1 VADLQVSLA
10 LLLENEAELARALEA
25 AGGKVG
31 RDFGNRLSG
40 EAKKAFDELIA
51 QAEKAAKEVGVQFS
65 KQDLRFRDKQ
75 GKFLS
80 DDAIRQLQQANKG
93 FDEAVQG
100 LGRLRSA
107 LSETSREG
115 TRGMNLLEAAVTG
128 VAVSLTSK
136 LTDAAGTALASVKG
150 LVQGFLEL
158 DGELRLAAAAAGEQ
172 GGYQRLSQIVD
183 QVGIDAAGTTKQVA
197 ELATSLVRAG
207 FSVSEVEGA
216 LAGVVRGAEATG
228 TGFEAFGNIVGN
240 TLRGFGLE
248 VDQTARVVD
257 VLTNTANS
265 SNASIEG
272 LGYTFEYTAP
282 IAKALGVSLE
292 DVAAAAGLMANA
304 GIQGSVAGTGL
315 RTGLQKLQEAAGGA
329 SPEVLGLT
337 RGSERLQSVMQ
348 KLGTTVTDSSGKLLP
363 LEQVFL
369 RLKGGMEKLSQADQV
384 QLANVL
390 FGDDAGSK
398 FLAVTNQSNAAITKM
413 FSDLRNS
420 KGATDTARNAMVG
433 MGLELQQLTGT
444 MDSLRNNIGGVMAA
458 GLRPLVQAA
467 NAAVGAVSA
476 LPKPVKDTGAA
487 LIALGIASTGAA
499 ISLTALNLV
508 LAQTGGLAGLA
519 VAARAASVAVAGIG
533 GSLAIVAA
541 AAAGIALLTGRF
553 GEMDTTTK
561 TLLQTTIAL
570 GSAVLAFR
578 VAQGLIQLATAAAA
592 LYNVELTKTAI
603 LTALASGAAKGGWV
617 GALISVAVAG
627 GTAALAYKLI
637 GDNAKVAGQE
647 TESLSSKAR
656 ELKDQIAQLQ
666 KEIADGKKLG
676 IDTTDAQKR
685 VNELYMKLREI
696 EGPLETKLSIDKAKA
711 ELKTLKEEY
720 DKLSEGSRQKT
731 PLQAKV
737 DGAERYLKLLQ
748 QIDRGQAVTDASPV
762 AQQGAKDL
770 AELEKRV
777 KELLAKKIS
786 LPVGAPEQKDIDK
799 ALDVYQRQI
808 DLRKVGIKTAID
820 REEAVRQLSN
830 LQGDIAVA
838 LSKGADPSKLRSQLL
853 PLQIQVRNLD
863 IERERINKDLAAT
876 LDQQVTKDGKR
887 VLTAKQQLELAKNKL
902 TVQQA
907 SASLDDREAA
917 LYTKRFQ
924 SIQQV
929 ADAYVNLANAQA
941 ALTQSGFDVERSRNG
956 NRLSLAEKELQFLR
970 ERGANA
976 QTIQQAEE
984 RIAAIKR
991 DGEKIGFNAMKANI
1005 EATAKR
1011 FEMERKV
1018 LDLKQAM
1025 ESLDAQST
1033 LRASRRA
1040 VLEEQS
1046 KLLELQQKL
1055 IDPQTPKEQK
1065 PYINDQIRLQRESIG
1080 LAKIQAG
1087 EDEKQILAKNLLF
1100 ELQAKTQDAQ
1110 QATTANQMRATA
1122 AGKEWGSAWSDASTS
1137 WEQSLIEPLAK
1148 LDEAATGVDRLKQEF
1163 VGTIQAGNGPIEK
1176 IFASISD
1183 LPKPLANTT
1192 KAIEEVAT
1200 GLQTANGNAE
1210 SLLETF
1216 GKISR
1221 IRAGNGQ
1228 AFFTVELGGSRWA
1241 GGGVDPAGRYTVN
1254 ELGVES
1260 FLSRSGA
1267 LSLIHAPAYG
1277 SWSPPS
1283 PGMVLPAGLTSR
1295 LDAMGAFGGGPAP
1308 LLAGMA
1314 PAAGSGGA
1322 ASQAAALGRLQRSI
1336 DALEGTMRSYRPEVT
1351 VNLPGNAGLLH
1362 TLQGFR

>member
-40 EAKKAFDELIA
+40 EAKKAFEDLVA

-65 KQDLRFRDKQ
+65 RQDLRFRDQK

-107 LSETSREG
+107 MGTTATEG
-115 TRGMNLLEAAVTG
+115 ARSMNLLEAAVTG

-136 LTDAAGTALASVKG
+136 LTDAAGSALGSVRG

-158 DGELRLAAAAAGEQ
+158 DGELRLAAAAAGET

-228 TGFEAFGNIVGN
+228 TGFESFGNIVGN

-257 VLTNTANS
+257 VLVNTANS

-315 RTGLQKLQEAAGGA
+315 RTGLQKLQQAAGGA
-329 SPEVLGLT
+329 SPEVLGLV
-337 RGSERLQSVMQ
+337 RGQERLQKVMSQ
-348 KLGTTVTDSSGKLLP
+348 LGATVTDSSGKLLP

-369 RLKGGMEKLSQADQV
+369 RLKGGLEKLNQADQV

-390 FGDDAGSK
+390 FGDEAGSK
-398 FLAVTNQSNAAITKM
+398 FLAVTNQSNSAITKM

-420 KGATDTARNAMVG
+420 TGAADTARTAMAG
-433 MGLELQQLTGT
+433 MGLELQQLSGT

-499 ISLTALNLV
+499 ISIAALNLV

-519 VAARAASVAVAGIG
+519 AAARLAGVAVAGVG
-533 GSLAIVAA
+533 GNLVVVAA

-553 GEMDTTTK
+553 SEMDATTK
-561 TLLQTTIAL
+561 TLVQTTIAL
-570 GSAVLAFR
+570 GAGILVFR
-578 VAQGLIQLATAAAA
+578 GIAAAA
-592 LYNVELTKTAI
+592 GVAAAGLGLLNIQLGRTAVLTT
-603 LTALASGAAKGGWV
+603 LASGAAKGGWIAGLV
-617 GALISVAVAG
+617 GA
-627 GTAALAYKLI
+627 AAAAATVYGVLNTNI
-637 GDNAKVAGQE
+637 QVTGQE
-647 TESLSSKAR
+647 TEALSGKAR
-656 ELKDQIAQLQ
+656 ELKEQIAQLQ

-676 IDTTDAQKR
+676 IDTKDSQQR

-696 EGPLETKLSIDKAKA
+696 EGPLEIKLSIDKAKS
-711 ELKTLKEEY
+711 EVKSLRDEY
-720 DKLSEGSRQKT
+720 NKLGEGDSRRA

-737 DGAERYLKLLQ
+737 DGAERYLKFLQ
-748 QIDRGQAVTDASPV
+748 QIDQAQKVTDASPV

-770 AELEKRV
+770 AEIKKRTE
-777 KELLAKKIS
+777 ELLARKIS

-799 ALDVYQRQI
+799 ALDIYQQQI
-808 DLRKVGIKTAID
+808 DLRKAGIKVAIN
-820 REEAVRQLSN
+820 REEALRQLNS
-830 LQGDIAVA
+830 LQGDIAAA
-838 LSKGADPSKLRSQLL
+838 LSKGADPSKLRGQLL
-853 PLQIQVRNLD
+853 PLQIQIRNLD
-863 IERERINKDLAAT
+863 IERDKINKDLTAT
-876 LDQQVTKDGKR
+876 LERQVTAGGKR
-887 VLTAKQQLELAKNKL
+887 VLTAKEQLEVAKGNLTVEQARAGLAEKEAAQYTARL
-902 TVQQA
+902 RYVQQA
-907 SASLDDREAA
+907 
-917 LYTKRFQ
+917 
-924 SIQQV
+924 

-941 ALTQSGFDVERSRNG
+941 ALTQSGFDVERSRNS
-956 NRLSLAEKELQFLR
+956 NRLSLAERELQFLR
-970 ERGANA
+970 ERGASTGA
-976 QTIQQAEE
+976 IQAAEQ

-991 DGEKIGFNAMKANI
+991 DGEGIEYRAMQASI

-1018 LDLKQAM
+1018 LELKQA
-1025 ESLDAQST
+1025 AQF
-1033 LRASRRA
+1033 LEQQGAIRAADRA
-1040 VLEEQS
+1040 VLQERQQ
-1046 KLLELQQKL
+1046 LLELRSKLADPSTTPLQKAS
-1055 IDPQTPKEQK
+1055 INEQIK
-1065 PYINDQIRLQRESIG
+1065 LQGESIKASQSLAGIERERMQNLGMIFG
-1080 LAKIQAG
+1080 LERQ
-1087 EDEKQILAKNLLF
+1087 
-1100 ELQAKTQDAQ
+1100 TQEAQ
-1110 QATTANQMRATA
+1110 QSTAANQQRAAA
-1122 AGKEWGSAWSDASTS
+1122 AGKG
-1137 WEQSLIEPLAK
+1137 WEESLGGALAK
-1148 LDEAATGVDRLKQEF
+1148 VDLAAAGVDRLQKVL
-1163 VGTIQAGNGPIEK
+1163 VGTIQGGNGPVERIYAVSSE
-1176 IFASISD
+1176 
-1183 LPKPLANTT
+1183 LPKPLQNATDAAKQLGDGFAAANEQ
-1192 KAIEEVAT
+1192 AEVL
-1200 GLQTANGNAE
+1200 LQTV
-1210 SLLETF
+1210 
-1216 GKISR
+1216 SR
-1221 IRAGNGQ
+1221 LAK
-1228 AFFTVELGGSRWA
+1228 APAARWA
-1241 GGGVDPAGRYTVN
+1241 GGGVEPGTSYQVN
-1254 ELGVES
+1254 ELGTES

-1283 PGMVLPAGLTSR
+1283 AGMVLPAGLTAR
-1295 LDAMGAFGGGPAP
+1295 LGAMGAFTGGAPAP
-1308 LLAGMA
+1308 ALAGMA
-1314 PAAGSGGA
+1314 PAAGGGA

-1336 DALEGTMRSYRPEVT
+1336 DALEATMRTHRPELT

-1362 TLQGFR
+1362 TLQSLR

>member
-40 EAKKAFDELIA
+40 EAKKAFEDLVA

-65 KQDLRFRDKQ
+65 RQDLRFRDQQ

-93 FDEAVQG
+93 FDDAVQG

-107 LSETSREG
+107 LGEISREG
-115 TRGMNLLEAAVTG
+115 TRSMNLLEAAVTG

-136 LTDAAGTALASVKG
+136 LTDAAGSALGSVKG

-158 DGELRLAAAAAGEQ
+158 DGELRLAAAAAGEA

-183 QVGIDAAGTTKQVA
+183 KVGIDAAGTTKQVA

-228 TGFEAFGNIVGN
+228 TGFESFGNIVGN

-257 VLTNTANS
+257 VLVNTANS

-315 RTGLQKLQEAAGGA
+315 RTGLQKLQQAAGGA
-329 SPEVLGLT
+329 TPEVLGLV
-337 RGSERLQSVMQ
+337 RGQERLQKVMSQ
-348 KLGTTVTDSSGKLLP
+348 LGTTVTDSSGKLLP

-369 RLKGGMEKLSQADQV
+369 RLKSGLEKLNQADQV

-390 FGDDAGSK
+390 FGDEAGSK
-398 FLAVTNQSNAAITKM
+398 FLAVTNQSNSAITKM

-420 KGATDTARNAMVG
+420 KGATDTARYAMVG

-519 VAARAASVAVAGIG
+519 VAARAAGVAVAGIG
-533 GSLAIVAA
+533 GNLAIVAA

-553 GEMDTTTK
+553 GEMDATTK
-561 TLLQTTIAL
+561 TLVQTTVAL

-592 LYNVELTKTAI
+592 LYNAELTKTAI

-637 GDNAKVAGQE
+637 GDNAKVAGQD
-647 TESLSSKAR
+647 TEALSSKAR
-656 ELKDQIAQLQ
+656 ELKEQIAQLQ
-666 KEIADGKKLG
+666 KEIANGKKLG

-696 EGPLETKLSIDKAKA
+696 ERPLEIKLSIDKQKG
-711 ELKTLKEEY
+711 ELKSLKDEY
-720 DKLSEGSRQKT
+720 DKLGENDSGRITLK
-731 PLQAKV
+731 PKI

-748 QIDRGQAVTDASPV
+748 QIDQGQKVTDVSPV

-770 AELEKRV
+770 AEIEKRV
-777 KELLAKKIS
+777 NELLARKIR
-786 LPVGAPEQKDIDK
+786 LPVGAPEQKQIDGWLDI
-799 ALDVYQRQI
+799 YQRQI
-808 DLRKVGIKTAID
+808 DLRKTGIKVAID
-820 REEAVRQLSN
+820 REEAQRQLN
-830 LQGDIAVA
+830 GIQGDIAAA

-853 PLQIQVRNLD
+853 PLQIQIRNLD
-863 IERERINKDLAAT
+863 IEREKINKDLAAT
-876 LDQQVTKDGKR
+876 LEQQVTKDGKR
-887 VLTAKQQLELAKNKL
+887 VLTAKQELEVAKGRL
-902 TVQQA
+902 SVEQA
-907 SASLDDREAA
+907 RASLADKIAGQDTAR
-917 LYTKRFQ
+917 LRV
-924 SIQQV
+924 IQQV
-929 ADAYVNLANAQA
+929 ADAYVNLASAQA
-941 ALTQSGFDVERSRNG
+941 ALTQSGFDVERNRNS

-970 ERGANA
+970 ERGAGA
-976 QTIQQAEE
+976 RVIQDAEQ

-991 DGEKIGFNAMKANI
+991 DGEQIEYRAMQASI
-1005 EATAKR
+1005 EATAQR
-1011 FEMERKV
+1011 FEMERRV
-1018 LDLKQAM
+1018 LELKQG
-1025 ESLDAQST
+1025 AQF
-1033 LRASRRA
+1033 LEQQGAIRAA
-1040 VLEEQS
+1040 DQNVLQQRQQ
-1046 KLLELQQKL
+1046 LLELRGKL
-1055 IDPQTPKEQK
+1055 LDPNTDPIEKASLKE
-1065 PYINDQIRLQRESIG
+1065 RIG
-1080 LAKIQAG
+1080 LQQQSVNLSKQQAAEERTRLG
-1087 EDEKQILAKNLLF
+1087 QMAEIWGLERQ
-1100 ELQAKTQDAQ
+1100 TQQAQ
-1110 QATTANQMRATA
+1110 QGTAANQQRAAA
-1122 AGKEWGSAWSDASTS
+1122 AGKGWEDSLSGS
-1137 WEQSLIEPLAK
+1137 LAK
-1148 LDEAATGVDRLKQEF
+1148 LDKAAVGVDRLREVF
-1163 VGTIQAGNGPIEK
+1163 VGTIQAGNGPVEK
-1176 IFASISD
+1176 IYAAASGLPEPLQNATDATKQLSDGFAA
-1183 LPKPLANTT
+1183 ANKQAETL
-1192 KAIEEVAT
+1192 
-1200 GLQTANGNAE
+1200 LQTV
-1210 SLLETF
+1210 
-1216 GKISR
+1216 SR
-1221 IRAGNGQ
+1221 LAK
-1228 AFFTVELGGSRWA
+1228 APAARWA
-1241 GGGVDPAGRYTVN
+1241 GGGVEPEGTYQVN
-1254 ELGVES
+1254 ELGPES

-1283 PGMVLPAGLTSR
+1283 PGMVLPAGLTAR
-1295 LDAMGAFGGGPAP
+1295 LQAMGALGGGSAAAP
-1308 LLAGMA
+1308 QLAAIA
-1314 PAAGSGGA
+1314 PAFSGSGRDM
-1322 ASQAAALGRLQRSI
+1322 AALGRLDRSI
-1336 DALEGTMRSYRPEVT
+1336 NRLEGTMRTYNPTVT

>member
-10 LLLENEAELARALEA
+10 LALENQAEIARELER
-25 AGGKVG
+25 AGGQAGEQFG
-31 RDFGNRLSG
+31 RGLSA
-40 EAKKAFDELIA
+40 EARKAFDDLVAE
-51 QAEKAAKEVGVQFS
+51 AEKAAKEAG
-65 KQDLRFRDKQ
+65 LRFNRTK
-75 GKFLS
+75 
-80 DDAIRQLQQANKG
+80 LQFETVSGDLIPQQTLDRIAKVNKG
-93 FDEAVQG
+93 FSEAKQAVEAF
-100 LGRLRSA
+100 RSA
-107 LSETSREG
+107 ITTTGRESAAS
-115 TRGMNLLEAAVTG
+115 MNLLEAAVTG

-136 LTDAAGTALASVKG
+136 LTDAAGTALGSVKG

-228 TGFEAFGNIVGN
+228 TGFESFGNIVGN

-315 RTGLQKLQEAAGGA
+315 RTGLQKLQQAAGGA
-329 SPEVLGLT
+329 SPEVLGLV
-337 RGSERLQSVMQ
+337 RGQERLQQVMQ

-369 RLKGGMEKLSQADQV
+369 RLKGGLEKLNQADQV
-384 QLANVL
+384 QLANIL
-390 FGDDAGSK
+390 FGDEAGSK
-398 FLAVTNQSNAAITKM
+398 FLAVTNQSNSAITKM

-420 KGATDTARNAMVG
+420 KGATDTARTAMAG

-519 VAARAASVAVAGIG
+519 VAARAAGVAVAGIG
-533 GSLAIVAA
+533 GSLTIVLAAAAGIGLLTGKFDEMDKTTKTLVQTTIALGAGVLVFRSIA
-541 AAAGIALLTGRF
+541 AAAGIAATG
-553 GEMDTTTK
+553 
-561 TLLQTTIAL
+561 L
-570 GSAVLAFR
+570 GFLNIQLGRTAVL
-578 VAQGLIQLATAAAA
+578 TS
-592 LYNVELTKTAI
+592 
-603 LTALASGAAKGGWV
+603 LASGAAKGGFAA
-617 GALISVAVAG
+617 ALIGAAV
-627 GTAALAYKLI
+627 TAASVYAVLNNNIKTT
-637 GDNAKVAGQE
+637 GED
-647 TESLSSKAR
+647 TEALSSKAR
-656 ELKDQIAQLQ
+656 ELKEQIAQLQ

-676 IDTTDAQKR
+676 LDTTDAQKR

-696 EGPLETKLSIDKAKA
+696 EGPLEIKLSIDKAKA
-711 ELKTLKEEY
+711 ELKSLKDEY
-720 DKLSEGSRQKT
+720 DKLKDGDDRKA

-748 QIDRGQAVTDASPV
+748 EIDRGQAVTDASPV

-770 AELEKRV
+770 AAIK
-777 KELLAKKIS
+777 KEVENLLAKKIA
-786 LPVGAPEQKDIDK
+786 LPVDAPEQKDIDK
-799 ALDVYQRQI
+799 ALDIYQRQI
-808 DLRKVGIKTAID
+808 DLRKVGIKTAIN

-830 LQGDIAVA
+830 LQGDIAAA

-853 PLQIQVRNLD
+853 PLQIQIRNLD
-863 IERERINKDLAAT
+863 IERDRINKDLAAT

-887 VLTAKQQLELAKNKL
+887 VLTAKQELELAKGKL
-902 TVQQA
+902 SVEQA
-907 SASLDDREAA
+907 RASLADKIAGQDTARLRA
-917 LYTKRFQ
+917 
-924 SIQQV
+924 IQQV

-941 ALTQSGFDVERSRNG
+941 ALTQSGFDVERSRNS

-970 ERGANA
+970 ERGANS
-976 QTIQQAEE
+976 QVIQQAEQ

-991 DGEKIGFNAMKANI
+991 DGEQIEYRAMQASI
-1005 EATAKR
+1005 EATARR

-1018 LDLKQAM
+1018 LELKQG
-1025 ESLDAQST
+1025 AQF
-1033 LRASRRA
+1033 LEQQGAIRAA
-1040 VLEEQS
+1040 DQNVLQQRQQ
-1046 KLLELQQKL
+1046 LLELRGKLLDPSTDPIEKASLKERIGLQQQAVNL
-1055 IDPQTPKEQK
+1055 SRQQAAEERTRLGQMAEIWGLERQTQQAQQGTVA
-1065 PYINDQIRLQRESIG
+1065 NQQRAAAAGKGWEDSLSG
-1080 LAKIQAG
+1080 SLAKI
-1087 EDEKQILAKNLLF
+1087 DK
-1100 ELQAKTQDAQ
+1100 
-1110 QATTANQMRATA
+1110 A
-1122 AGKEWGSAWSDASTS
+1122 AA
-1137 WEQSLIEPLAK
+1137 
-1148 LDEAATGVDRLKQEF
+1148 GVDRLREVF
-1163 VGTIQAGNGPIEK
+1163 VGTIQAGNGPVEK
-1176 IFASISD
+1176 IYAAASG
-1183 LPKPLANTT
+1183 LPEPLQNAT
-1192 KAIEEVAT
+1192 KAAEALAT
-1200 GLQTANGNAE
+1200 GFAQANDDAQK
-1210 SLLETF
+1210 LLT
-1216 GKISR
+1216 
-1221 IRAGNGQ
+1221 
-1228 AFFTVELGGSRWA
+1228 TVERLAKAPAARWA
-1241 GGGVDPAGRYTVN
+1241 GGGVEPGGTYQVN
-1254 ELGVES
+1254 ELGPEA

-1283 PGMVLPAGLTSR
+1283 AGMVLPAGLTAR
-1295 LDAMGAFGGGPAP
+1295 LSSMGAFTGGAPAP
-1308 LLAGMA
+1308 VLAGVA
-1314 PAAGSGGA
+1314 SAGGVSGA

-1336 DALEGTMRSYRPEVT
+1336 DALEGTMRSYRPEVV

-1362 TLQGFR
+1362 TLQGLR

>member
-1 VADLQVSLA
+1 VSDLQVSLA
-10 LLLENEAELARALEA
+10 LLLENQAEIARELEK
-25 AGGKVG
+25 AGGQAG
-31 RDFGNRLSG
+31 ADFGKGLS
-40 EAKKAFDELIA
+40 AQAQKAFNDLVS
-51 QAEKAAKEVGVQFS
+51 QAEKAAKEAGVRFNRVKLQFETVS
-65 KQDLRFRDKQ
+65 GDVIPQKTLDQIGRV
-75 GKFLS
+75 
-80 DDAIRQLQQANKG
+80 NKG
-93 FDEAVQG
+93 FAEATQAVNAFK
-100 LGRLRSA
+100 SA
-107 LSETSREG
+107 TTAATRESAA
-115 TRGMNLLEAAVTG
+115 GMNLLEAAVTG
-128 VAVSLTSK
+128 VAVSLTSR
-136 LTDAAGTALASVKG
+136 LTDAAGTALGSVKG

-158 DGELRLAAAAAGEQ
+158 DGELRLAAAAAGET

-183 QVGIDAAGTTKQVA
+183 KVGIDAAGTTKQVA

-207 FSVSEVEGA
+207 FSISEVEGA

-228 TGFEAFGNIVGN
+228 TSFESFGNIVGN

-315 RTGLQKLQEAAGGA
+315 RTGLQKLQQAAGGA
-329 SPEVLGLT
+329 SPEVLGLV
-337 RGSERLQSVMQ
+337 RGQERLQQVMG
-348 KLGTTVTDSSGKLLP
+348 KLGATVTDASGKLLP

-369 RLKGGMEKLSQADQV
+369 RLKAGMEKLNQADQV

-398 FLAVTNQSNAAITKM
+398 FLSITNQSSSAITKM
-413 FSDLRNS
+413 FTDLRNS
-420 KGATDTARNAMVG
+420 KGATDTARTAMAG
-433 MGLELQQLTGT
+433 MGLEIQQLTGT

-467 NAAVGAVSA
+467 NLAVGAVSG

-487 LIALGIASTGAA
+487 LIALGVASTGAA
-499 ISLTALNLV
+499 ISIAALNLV

-541 AAAGIALLTGRF
+541 ATAGILLATGAF
-553 GEMDTTTK
+553 KEMDQTTK
-561 TLLQTTIAL
+561 TLVQTTIAL
-570 GSAVLAFR
+570 GAGVLVFR
-578 VAQGLIQLATAAAA
+578 GIAAAA
-592 LYNVELTKTAI
+592 GIAATGLSLLNIQLGRTAVLTS
-603 LTALASGAAKGGWV
+603 LASGAARGGFIAGLV
-617 GALISVAVAG
+617 GAAA
-627 GTAALAYKLI
+627 TAAGVYAVLNNNIKAT
-637 GDNAKVAGQE
+637 GQE
-647 TESLSSKAR
+647 TETLSSKAR

-676 IDTTDAQKR
+676 IDTTEAQKR
-685 VNELYMKLREI
+685 VNELYMQLREV
-696 EGPLETKLSIDKAKA
+696 EGPLEIKLSIDKAKA

-720 DKLSEGSRQKT
+720 NKLGEGDRQKT

-748 QIDRGQAVTDASPV
+748 QIDQGQKVTDASMV

-777 KELLAKKIS
+777 KGLLAKKIS
-786 LPVGAPEQKDIDK
+786 LPVGAPEQKDIDE

-808 DLRKVGIKTAID
+808 DLREVGIKTVIN
-820 REEAVRQLSN
+820 REEALRQLSG

-838 LSKGADPSKLRSQLL
+838 LSKGADPSRLRSQLL
-853 PLQIQVRNLD
+853 PLQIRVRNLD

-876 LDQQVTKDGKR
+876 LDRQVAADGKR
-887 VLTAKQQLELAKNKL
+887 VLTSKEQLEVAKGKL
-902 TVQQA
+902 TVEQA
-907 SASLDDREAA
+907 SASLADKIAGQDTARLRA
-917 LYTKRFQ
+917 
-924 SIQQV
+924 IQQV
-929 ADAYVNLANAQA
+929 ADAYVNLASAQA
-941 ALTQSGFDVERSRNG
+941 ALTQSGFDVERSRNS

-970 ERGANA
+970 ERGGNA
-976 QTIQQAEE
+976 QVIQQAEE

-991 DGEKIGFNAMKANI
+991 DGEGIEYRSMRSGI
-1005 EATAKR
+1005 EATAQR

-1018 LDLKQAM
+1018 LELKQAGQFLEQQGAM
-1025 ESLDAQST
+1025 
-1033 LRASRRA
+1033 RAADRA
-1040 VLEEQS
+1040 VLQERQQ
-1046 KLLELQQKL
+1046 LLELRSKLADPSTTAQQKSFL
-1055 IDPQTPKEQK
+1055 
-1065 PYINDQIRLQRESIG
+1065 NDQIKLQGELIKAAQSLAGIERERMASLGMIFG
-1080 LAKIQAG
+1080 LERQ
-1087 EDEKQILAKNLLF
+1087 
-1100 ELQAKTQDAQ
+1100 TQEAQ
-1110 QATTANQMRATA
+1110 QGTAANQQRAA
-1122 AGKEWGSAWSDASTS
+1122 AASKG
-1137 WEQSLIEPLAK
+1137 WEESLGGALAAVDK
-1148 LDEAATGVDRLKQEF
+1148 AAAGVDRLRQVF
-1163 VGTIQAGNGPIEK
+1163 VGTIQAGNGPVEQIYAAASGLPEPLRNATDAANGLADG
-1176 IFASISD
+1176 FATANAQANVLLQTVS
-1183 LPKPLANTT
+1183 KLAN
-1192 KAIEEVAT
+1192 APA
-1200 GLQTANGNAE
+1200 A
-1210 SLLETF
+1210 
-1216 GKISR
+1216 
-1221 IRAGNGQ
+1221 
-1228 AFFTVELGGSRWA
+1228 RWA
-1241 GGGVDPAGRYTVN
+1241 GGGVDPGGRYQVN
-1254 ELGVES
+1254 ELGAES

-1283 PGMVLPAGLTSR
+1283 PGMVLPAGLTAR

-1314 PAAGSGGA
+1314 PAAGGGGA

-1362 TLQGFR
+1362 TLQGLR

>member
-1 VADLQVSLA
+1 MADLQVSLA

-31 RDFGNRLSG
+31 RDFGDRLSG
-40 EAKKAFDELIA
+40 EAKKAFEDLVA

-65 KQDLRFRDKQ
+65 RQDLRFRDQK

-107 LSETSREG
+107 LGETSREG
-115 TRGMNLLEAAVTG
+115 TRSMNLLEAAVTG

-136 LTDAAGTALASVKG
+136 LTDAAGSALGSVKG

-183 QVGIDAAGTTKQVA
+183 KVGIDAAGTTKQVA

-228 TGFEAFGNIVGN
+228 TGFESFGNIVGN

-257 VLTNTANS
+257 VLVNTANS

-315 RTGLQKLQEAAGGA
+315 RTGLQKLQQAAGGA
-329 SPEVLGLT
+329 TPEVLGLV
-337 RGSERLQSVMQ
+337 RGQERLQKVMAQ
-348 KLGTTVTDSSGKLLP
+348 LGTTVTDSSGKLLP

-369 RLKGGMEKLSQADQV
+369 RLKGGLEKLNQADQV

-390 FGDDAGSK
+390 FGDEAGSK
-398 FLAVTNQSNAAITKM
+398 FLAVTNQSSSAITKM

-420 KGATDTARNAMVG
+420 TGAADTARTAMAG
-433 MGLELQQLTGT
+433 MGLELQQLGGT

-499 ISLTALNLV
+499 ISIAALNLV

-519 VAARAASVAVAGIG
+519 AAARLAGVAVAGVG
-533 GSLAIVAA
+533 GNLVVVAA

-553 GEMDTTTK
+553 SEMDATTK
-561 TLLQTTIAL
+561 TLVQTTIAL
-570 GSAVLAFR
+570 GAGILVFR
-578 VAQGLIQLATAAAA
+578 GIAAAA
-592 LYNVELTKTAI
+592 GVAAAGLGFLNIQLGRTAVLTT
-603 LTALASGAAKGGWV
+603 LASGAAKGGWIAGLV
-617 GALISVAVAG
+617 GAAAAAVTVYG
-627 GTAALAYKLI
+627 VLNTNI
-637 GDNAKVAGQE
+637 QVTGQE
-647 TESLSSKAR
+647 TEALSSKAR
-656 ELKDQIAQLQ
+656 ELKEQIAQLQ
-666 KEIADGKKLG
+666 KEIANGKKLG

-696 EGPLETKLSIDKAKA
+696 EGPLEIKLSIDKAKA
-711 ELKTLKEEY
+711 ELKSLKDEY
-720 DKLSEGSRQKT
+720 DKLKDGDDRKA

-748 QIDRGQAVTDASPV
+748 EIDRGQAVTDASPV

-770 AELEKRV
+770 AAIK
-777 KELLAKKIS
+777 KEVENLLAKKIA
-786 LPVGAPEQKDIDK
+786 LPVDAPEQKDIDK
-799 ALDVYQRQI
+799 ALDIYQRQI

-820 REEAVRQLSN
+820 REEAVRQLNN
-830 LQGDIAVA
+830 LQGDIAAA

-853 PLQIQVRNLD
+853 PLQIQIKNLD
-863 IERERINKDLAAT
+863 IERDRINKDLAAT

-887 VLTAKQQLELAKNKL
+887 VLTAKQELELAKGKL
-902 TVQQA
+902 SVEQA
-907 SASLDDREAA
+907 RASLADKIAGQDTARLRA
-917 LYTKRFQ
+917 
-924 SIQQV
+924 IQQV

-941 ALTQSGFDVERSRNG
+941 ALTQSGFDVERSRNS

-970 ERGANA
+970 ERGANS
-976 QTIQQAEE
+976 QVIQQAEQ

-991 DGEKIGFNAMKANI
+991 DGEQIEYRAMQASI
-1005 EATAKR
+1005 EATARR

-1018 LDLKQAM
+1018 LELKQG
-1025 ESLDAQST
+1025 AQF
-1033 LRASRRA
+1033 LEQQGAIRAA
-1040 VLEEQS
+1040 DQNVLQQRQQ
-1046 KLLELQQKL
+1046 LLELRGRLLDPSTDPIEKASLKERIGLQQQAVNLSKQQAAEERTRL
-1055 IDPQTPKEQK
+1055 GQMAEIWGLERQTQQAQQGTAA
-1065 PYINDQIRLQRESIG
+1065 NQQRAAAAGKGWEDSLSG
-1080 LAKIQAG
+1080 SLAKI
-1087 EDEKQILAKNLLF
+1087 DK
-1100 ELQAKTQDAQ
+1100 
-1110 QATTANQMRATA
+1110 A
-1122 AGKEWGSAWSDASTS
+1122 AA
-1137 WEQSLIEPLAK
+1137 
-1148 LDEAATGVDRLKQEF
+1148 GVDRLREVF
-1163 VGTIQAGNGPIEK
+1163 VGTIQAGDGPIEK
-1176 IFASISD
+1176 IYATAAG
-1183 LPKPLANTT
+1183 LPEPLQNAT
-1192 KAIEEVAT
+1192 KAAEALAT
-1200 GLQTANGNAE
+1200 GFAQANDDAQK
-1210 SLLETF
+1210 LLT
-1216 GKISR
+1216 
-1221 IRAGNGQ
+1221 
-1228 AFFTVELGGSRWA
+1228 TVERLAKAPAARWA
-1241 GGGVDPAGRYTVN
+1241 GGGVEPGGTYQVN
-1254 ELGVES
+1254 ELGPES

-1283 PGMVLPAGLTSR
+1283 AGMVLPAGLTAR
-1295 LDAMGAFGGGPAP
+1295 LSSMGAFTGGAPAP
-1308 LLAGMA
+1308 VLAGVA
-1314 PAAGSGGA
+1314 SAGGVSGA

-1336 DALEGTMRSYRPEVT
+1336 DALEATMRTHRPELT